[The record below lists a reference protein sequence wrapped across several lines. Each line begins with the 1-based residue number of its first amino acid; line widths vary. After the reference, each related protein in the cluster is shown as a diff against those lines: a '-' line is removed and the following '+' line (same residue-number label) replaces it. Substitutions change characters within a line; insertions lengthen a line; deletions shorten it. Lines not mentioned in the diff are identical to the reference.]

1 MKRIYLTILLTFSFL
16 LSAQEM
22 VDIKSPKNAEITG
35 FKLYP
40 NPAFDD
46 VVYVSTKMNDTK
58 DIVVYDVFGAVVLKD
73 RIASNSL
80 NIARLIPG
88 VYVLQ
93 ITENNQT
100 MTRKLVVK

>member
-22 VDIKSPKNAEITG
+22 VDINTPNNSDIIG

-46 VVYVSTKMNDTK
+46 VVYVTTKLNDTK

-73 RIASNSL
+73 RISTNSL
-80 NIARLIPG
+80 NISRLISG

>member
-1 MKRIYLTILLTFSFL
+1 MKRFYLTILLTFSFL

-22 VDIKSPKNAEITG
+22 VDINTPKSAEISG

-40 NPAFDD
+40 NPSFDD
-46 VVYVSTKMNDTK
+46 VVYVTTKLNDTK

-73 RIASNSL
+73 RIATNSL

-93 ITENNQT
+93 ITERNQT

>member
-22 VDIKSPKNAEITG
+22 VDIKAPKNAEIAG

-46 VVYVSTKMNDTK
+46 VVYVSTKMNATK

-73 RIASNSL
+73 RIAANSL